1 MNKKVLVIT
10 LALVLVFATS
20 AMAAVDFSGKFKFEA
35 KQDSFKIFKDPYT
48 LTPSLEFNIK
58 ASSSSKT
65 DLVVGQEDIL
75 VKDEVVVNEDGL
87 EVLQTGWKTVDI
99 VEEWVNWEFEAD
111 IKVAKNDPEFGAYKL
126 TINDQLFSAH
136 MWGKGK
142 EFEDKGTLFDMI
154 KSDKKVDDVRLRLEI
169 PVSVADITLDFD
181 PEDNMRAYLNA
192 ELEGVNLG
200 LAYAR
205 LGWKDEN
212 AVKNI
217 IVGQADTKVDAGGV
231 DLGLEGAVGAS
242 LGGDDTGFALGAK
255 VDADLTAEINANVA
269 VKYANAKWDGG
280 GPAAG
285 ETKIEAGTSYTED
298 LYKVALGGSYTMY
311 AEENIKASNTIG
323 LDAWYRM
330 STTLGYDDLFKLDD
344 DTWATNDAAAF
355 GAGISFKDMKFEKV
369 YANAAS
375 PVVEDVAWVMLN
387 AEATSGKDYKGT
399 VYGKILANDKL
410 TIKPKAELTA
420 EDEEETKI
428 DLEVAA
434 SYKIGYGDTA
444 VNLAVGRSFQKDGD
458 KNERISASI
467 EVEF

>member
-20 AMAAVDFSGKFKFEA
+20 AMAAVDFSGKFTFKAE
-35 KQDSFKIFKDPYT
+35 QNSFKLFKDGYS
-48 LTPSLEFNIK
+48 LTPGLELNIK

-65 DLVVGQEDIL
+65 DL
-75 VKDEVVVNEDGL
+75 
-87 EVLQTGWKTVDI
+87 VDI

-111 IKVAKNDPEFGAYKL
+111 IKSEAIPQFGAYKL
-126 TINDQLFSAH
+126 SLYDQLFSAH

-205 LGWKDEN
+205 LGWKDED

-311 AEENIKASNTIG
+311 ADDRDASNTIG

-375 PVVEDVAWVMLN
+375 PVVEDVAWVMLK

-420 EDEEETKI
+420 EDGEETKI

>member
-20 AMAAVDFSGKFKFEA
+20 AMAAVDFSGKFTFKAE
-35 KQDSFKIFKDPYT
+35 QNSFKLFKDGYS
-48 LTPSLEFNIK
+48 LTPGLELNIK

-65 DLVVGQEDIL
+65 DL
-75 VKDEVVVNEDGL
+75 
-87 EVLQTGWKTVDI
+87 VDI

-111 IKVAKNDPEFGAYKL
+111 IKSSNIPEFGAYRL

-154 KSDKKVDDVRLRLEI
+154 KSDKKVDGVRLRLEI

-205 LGWKDEN
+205 LGWKDED

-311 AEENIKASNTIG
+311 ADDRDASNTIG

-330 STTLGYDDLFKLDD
+330 STTLGYDDLFKLD

-375 PVVEDVAWVMLN
+375 PVVEDVAWVMLK

-420 EDEEETKI
+420 EDGEETKI